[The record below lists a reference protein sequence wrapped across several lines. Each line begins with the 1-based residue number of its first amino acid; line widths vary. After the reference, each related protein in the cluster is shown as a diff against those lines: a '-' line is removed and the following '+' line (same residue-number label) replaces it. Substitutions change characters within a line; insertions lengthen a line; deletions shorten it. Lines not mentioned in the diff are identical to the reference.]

1 MATASTGWL
10 CTHTASITSTTDT
23 TATIKVTCYWKNNG
37 WTYDILHVSAWVYCN
52 GQSVQVKSDSSL
64 TAQSSTSQSVS
75 CGSATFTINKTTS
88 AQSISCYA
96 KITANSSYVSGT
108 KSSTKTNIS
117 VAAKT
122 SYTIKY
128 NANGGSGAPSS
139 QTKWYG
145 TALTL
150 SSTKPTRTGYTFQG
164 WATSASG
171 SVAYAAGARYTANA
185 SITLYAVWKALTYTV
200 KYDANG
206 GSGAPSNQ
214 TKTYGVTLTLSS
226 TKPTRT
232 NYTFKGWGTS
242 ASATTIA
249 YAAGANYTANAGVTL
264 YAIWEQSYT
273 KPRITSFSV
282 QRCDSNGT
290 SNEEGTYSLVNFSWE
305 TDLSVSSIS
314 IEWKSSTETTWSSTA
329 VSASGVS
336 GSVSNIIGSGN
347 LSGEQAYDIRV
358 TVADSTDSS
367 SAIRTLNGT
376 SFLIDFLSGGKGT
389 AIGKPAEVENTFDV
403 GYDSRFRKSAH
414 FDNHIY
420 VANNY
425 ALWGV
430 DPDGNNI
437 EVFKPNNVNGNIV
450 IGYGSYSNSKGNVNI
465 YGDNVNI
472 YSNKGIKFQ
481 TNNVYDSNGRNIFA
495 NKSLWASAWYMS
507 GTQHIDLPDSITNQP
522 NGIVLAF
529 SEFVNNAA
537 QPYGW
542 SYFFVSKSHVT
553 DHAGNGVCFPM
564 FSNDASYFTIK
575 YLFISDTKITGDERN
590 NASPS
595 TTACGIK
602 NTPNHFV
609 LRQVIGV

>member
-52 GQSVQVKSDSSL
+52 GQSVQVKSDGSL
-64 TAQSSTSQSVS
+64 TAQSSTTQTVS

-122 SYTIKY
+122 SYAIKY

-273 KPRITSFSV
+273 KPRITSYSV

-290 SNEEGTYSLVNFSWE
+290 SNEEGTYALVNFSWE

-347 LSGEQAYDIRV
+347 LSGEQAYDILV
-358 TVADSTDSS
+358 TVADSNDSS

-425 ALWGV
+425 ALWGA

-437 EVFKPNNVNGNIV
+437 EVFKPNNANGNIV
-450 IGYGSYSNSKGNVNI
+450 IGYGSYANSNGSTNI
-465 YGDNVNI
+465 YGNYI
-472 YSNKGIKFQ
+472 RLYSKNGIHLNSQ
-481 TNNVYDSNGRNIFA
+481 LCDSNGRNLFS
-495 NKSLWASAWYMS
+495 NVVLWSGAYYMNAAQTCTLS
-507 GTQHIDLPDSITNQP
+507 DSITNQP
-522 NGIVLAF
+522 NGVVLAF
-529 SEFVNNAA
+529 SEYIDGTA

-542 SYFFVSKSHVT
+542 NYFFVSKSHVA
-553 DHAGNGVCFPM
+553 DHGGNGVCFPM
-564 FSNDASYFTIK
+564 FTASTAIFANKYIYVSNTTVKGNANNE
-575 YLFISDTKITGDERN
+575 SD
-590 NASPS
+590 P
-595 TTACGIK
+595 TTETCGIL
-602 NTPNHFV
+602 NTPKRFV